1 MSQGVYIAIAVGIIV
16 VLAAFVF
23 ISFVV
28 LRRMPAP
35 KGCEDLKVNAEKCGA
50 CVEAG
55 CPIRN
60 RYHKEEDEQ

>member
-16 VLAAFVF
+16 ILTVFVF

-35 KGCEDLKVNAEKCGA
+35 KGCEDIKTNAEKCGA
-50 CVEAG
+50 CREVG
-55 CPIRN
+55 CPIYGK
-60 RYHKEEDEQ
+60 YHKEEE